1 MFKNRSLIIAVLVVI
16 MMGTISILYF
26 GQPVGSEES
35 YNIIAINNTGE
46 DIKSVG
52 YETEKQSGGVI
63 NADNSMIQNKQ
74 EIYLEIEE
82 SKFKILITD
91 KDDKKFLSQEMTID
105 LNKDKK
111 YEVLIGKDKNNEY
124 TFEIREMW
132 R

>member
-26 GQPVGSEES
+26 GQPVGGEES

>member
-1 MFKNRSLIIAVLVVI
+1 MFKKKSLILAVLVVI

-26 GQPVGSEES
+26 NQPIGSEES
-35 YNIIAINNTGE
+35 YNIIAINNTEE

-52 YETEKQSGGVI
+52 YETEQQSGGVI

-74 EIYLEIEE
+74 ETYLEIEK
-82 SKFKILITD
+82 SKFKILVTD
-91 KDDKKFLSQEMTID
+91 KDDKNFLSQEMTID

-111 YEVLIGKDKNNEY
+111 YEVSIKKDKNSKY
-124 TFEIREMW
+124 TFEIREAW

>member
-1 MFKNRSLIIAVLVVI
+1 MFKNRSLIIAVLVVV
-16 MMGTISILYF
+16 MMGSISILYF
-26 GQPVGSEES
+26 GKPVGSEES

-63 NADNSMIQNKQ
+63 NADNSMIKNKE
-74 EIYLEIEE
+74 EIHLEVNEP
-82 SKFKILITD
+82 KFKMSITD

-124 TFEIREMW
+124 TFEIREIW